1 MVSYNKLATLVN
13 YYDNLTSLIYFADL
27 PGSLQAAVRCLLDD
41 TDYMSVV
48 RAAILGGGC
57 NCSRVSFIGACL
69 GAKYGL
75 GSIALEWIQKTDS
88 AKHAIELAIRL
99 AQL

>member
-1 MVSYNKLATLVN
+1 M
-13 YYDNLTSLIYFADL
+13 

-41 TDYMSVV
+41 TDYVSVV
-48 RAAILGGGC
+48 RAAMLGGGC

-75 GSIALEWIQKTDS
+75 DSIPLEWIKKTDY
-88 AKHAIELAIRL
+88 AKHVLDLAIKLARL
-99 AQL
+99 

>member
-1 MVSYNKLATLVN
+1 MQSTVFGHDGDRFDLPL
-13 YYDNLTSLIYFADL
+13 LPFADL

-41 TDYMSVV
+41 TDYVTAV
-48 RAAILGGGC
+48 RAAMLGGGC

-75 GSIALEWIQKTDS
+75 GSIPVEWIQKTDS
-88 AKHAIELAIRL
+88 AKRALELAIHL
-99 AQL
+99 AQI

>member
-1 MVSYNKLATLVN
+1 MR
-13 YYDNLTSLIYFADL
+13 LIALSFFSHTDL
-27 PGSLQAAVRCLLDD
+27 PGSLQAAMRCLLDD
-41 TDYMSVV
+41 TDYVAVV
-48 RAAILGGGC
+48 RAAMLGGGC

-75 GSIALEWIQKTDS
+75 SSIPLEWIQKTDS
-88 AKHAIELAIRL
+88 AKHALELAIQL